1 MRLQRTRP
9 SSNQAIYRRR
19 ANITR
24 MGLPRAAGWRALAAR
39 GFADLSPPE
48 AQHAVLEL
56 ATDRAQYVGVV
67 QDLADYPARSPLGQ
81 RVPTQAEVDAL
92 RGLKGSWRAVLLLDD
107 ERALKTA
114 ACLFERV
121 FVLDPFYDCGGFLY
135 AAWHDPLIH
144 DEHSRRLA
152 DHARLL
158 VGAAPL
164 LKAGTAVLAPDHLPG
179 SWSPRPGWRKPR
191 PRDDTRQLA
200 GWSMRSALVLLYWA
214 DRLDA
219 VVCAARDDVVAAL
232 DVALGPGASG
242 CSLEVA
248 EPHRPEAAQA
258 AREAFAPR
266 LCNCWR
272 AARRIGRRRRTRAQV
287 EALADIL
294 SSPTPVL
301 AETNPARTWRLSLG
315 DASLPEPAMLLR
327 RVLSGDNPNREP
339 PIPRKQLKRRP
350 LCLVPLST

>member
-1 MRLQRTRP
+1 
-9 SSNQAIYRRR
+9 
-19 ANITR
+19 
-24 MGLPRAAGWRALAAR
+24 
-39 GFADLSPPE
+39 
-48 AQHAVLEL
+48 
-56 ATDRAQYVGVV
+56 
-67 QDLADYPARSPLGQ
+67 
-81 RVPTQAEVDAL
+81 
-92 RGLKGSWRAVLLLDD
+92 
-107 ERALKTA
+107 
-114 ACLFERV
+114 
-121 FVLDPFYDCGGFLY
+121 
-135 AAWHDPLIH
+135 
-144 DEHSRRLA
+144 
-152 DHARLL
+152 
-158 VGAAPL
+158 
-164 LKAGTAVLAPDHLPG
+164 
-179 SWSPRPGWRKPR
+179 
-191 PRDDTRQLA
+191 
-200 GWSMRSALVLLYWA
+200 MRSALVLLYWA

-242 CSLEVA
+242 CSLEIA

-350 LCLVPLST
+350 LCLVPLSS

>member
-1 MRLQRTRP
+1 
-9 SSNQAIYRRR
+9 
-19 ANITR
+19 
-24 MGLPRAAGWRALAAR
+24 MGLPRAASWRALAAR
-39 GFADLSPPE
+39 GFAELSPPE

-92 RGLKGSWRAVLLLDD
+92 RTLKGSWRAVLLLDD

-114 ACLFERV
+114 ACLFDRV

-135 AAWHDPLIH
+135 AAWHDPLID

-164 LKAGTAVLAPDHLPG
+164 LNAGTAVLAPDHLPG

-191 PRDDTRQLA
+191 PGDDARQLA

-214 DRLDA
+214 GRLDA
-219 VVCAARDDVVAAL
+219 VACAARDDIVAAL
-232 DVALGPGASG
+232 QVAVGPGASG
-242 CSLEVA
+242 TLELA
-248 EPHRPEAAQA
+248 EPHRLEAAQA
-258 AREAFAPR
+258 ARQEFAPH
-266 LCNCWR
+266 LCKCWR
-272 AARRIGRRRRTRAQV
+272 AARRIGRRRRTRARV

-294 SSPTPVL
+294 SSATAVL
-301 AETNPARTWRLSLG
+301 AETNPARAWRLLLG
-315 DASLPEPAMLLR
+315 EASLPEPAMLLR
-327 RVLSGDNPNREP
+327 RVLSGEDPEREP
-339 PIPRKQLKRRP
+339 PLPRMELKRRP
-350 LCLVPLST
+350 LCLLPLSA

>member
-1 MRLQRTRP
+1 
-9 SSNQAIYRRR
+9 
-19 ANITR
+19 
-24 MGLPRAAGWRALAAR
+24 MGLPPGAGWRALAAR

-48 AQHAVLEL
+48 ARHAILEL

-81 RVPTQAEVDAL
+81 RVPSQAEVDAL
-92 RGLKGSWRAVLLLDD
+92 RKLSGRWRAVLLLDD
-107 ERALKTA
+107 ERALRTA
-114 ACLFERV
+114 ACVFDRL
-121 FVLDPFYDCGGFLY
+121 FVLDPFYDSGAFLY
-135 AAWHDPLIH
+135 AACHDPLIH

-152 DHARLL
+152 ANARLL

-232 DVALGPGASG
+232 DVALGPGATG
-242 CSLEVA
+242 CTLELA
-248 EPHRPEAAQA
+248 EPHRLDAAQA
-258 AREAFAPR
+258 EREACVAHLR
-266 LCNCWR
+266 TCWR
-272 AARRIGRRRRTRAQV
+272 AARRIGRRRRARAQL
-287 EALADIL
+287 EDLADVL
-294 SSPTPVL
+294 SPPAAVL
-301 AETNPARTWRLSLG
+301 GATNPT
-315 DASLPEPAMLLR
+315 
-327 RVLSGDNPNREP
+327 
-339 PIPRKQLKRRP
+339 
-350 LCLVPLST
+350 